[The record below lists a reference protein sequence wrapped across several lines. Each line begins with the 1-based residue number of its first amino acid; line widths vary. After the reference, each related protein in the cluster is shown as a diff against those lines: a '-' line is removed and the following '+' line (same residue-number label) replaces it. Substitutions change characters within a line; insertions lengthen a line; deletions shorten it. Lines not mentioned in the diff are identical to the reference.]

1 MLSPIKTVEIFQTT
15 PEPQTLEAGA
25 VIFTEGDT
33 GNTMYGL
40 VEGEVEILVNG
51 QVWETIHQGD
61 IFGEGALVH
70 SDHKRASS
78 AIAKTNCKL
87 AFMEQKNFMF
97 AVQQTPMFALEVMR
111 SYSDRLRR
119 LRQSLA
125 VAIQS

>member
-15 PEPQTLEAGA
+15 PEPQKIEAGA

-33 GNTMYGL
+33 GNIMYGL
-40 VEGEVEILVNG
+40 VEGEVEISVKG
-51 QVWETIHQGD
+51 KVWETIHQGD

-78 AIAKTNCKL
+78 AIAKTDCKL

-119 LRQSLA
+119 LRQSLTNFL
-125 VAIQS
+125 